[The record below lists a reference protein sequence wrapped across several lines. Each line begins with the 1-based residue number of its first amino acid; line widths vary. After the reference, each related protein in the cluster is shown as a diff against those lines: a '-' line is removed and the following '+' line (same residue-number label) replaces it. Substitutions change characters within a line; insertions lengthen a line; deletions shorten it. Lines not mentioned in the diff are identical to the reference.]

1 MKITIDPYILDK
13 YNLTI
18 EEFMVLYLNAVDFN
32 IQEINK
38 SLVNKGLAMNNLH
51 EDNKLIIGELTQDL
65 ITSVVI
71 DSNENI
77 INKDQE
83 FLDLATKMRELYP
96 SGRKPGTTYYWR
108 STISEVVQ
116 RLKRLRVKYGY
127 EFTED
132 QVLRAT
138 KKYIDMYYHSNP
150 KGMRLLKYF
159 IIKANV
165 EADDSTEVISDLMA
179 IIENES
185 EDQNDD
191 NNVSYSDWMS
201 TLK

>member
-13 YNLTI
+13 HNLTI
-18 EEFMVLYLNAVDFN
+18 EEFMVLYLNAVNFN
-32 IQEINK
+32 IQDINK
-38 SLVNKGLAMNNLH
+38 SLVEKGLAMYNLH

-65 ITSVVI
+65 ITSVVVES
-71 DSNENI
+71 DKNV

-83 FLDLATKMRELYP
+83 YIDLATKMRELYP
-96 SGRKPGTTYYWR
+96 SGRKLGTTYYWR
-108 STISEVVQ
+108 STLSEVVQ

-138 KKYIDMYYHSNP
+138 KKYVDMFYHTDP
-150 KGMRLLKYF
+150 KRMRLLKYF
-159 IIKANV
+159 VIKANV
-165 EADDSTEVISDLMA
+165 EADASTEVISDLMA
-179 IIENES
+179 IIENEN
-185 EDQNDD
+185 EDQCDD
-191 NNVSYSDWMS
+191 NNMSYSDWMS